1 MTWVHVDQLIGAATF
16 ARAPKTCRSCGRL
29 WEGYVWTRPPIPRYR
44 QEYVL
49 DGRVLGWCGPCITA
63 AEKRLHAMDARL
75 PTPVLELARPIRVPD
90 YAGDAWEE
98 R

>member
-49 DGRVLGWCGPCITA
+49 DGWVLGWCGPCITA
-63 AEKRLHAMDARL
+63 AEKRLHASDTVPPKTM
-75 PTPVLELARPIRVPD
+75 ELVRPLRVPD